1 MRSAVKIQNKNNNT
15 VESGFVSV
23 CVCVC
28 VLVDV
33 YAYVCRGQNNGK
45 KAQLQTGWPTGP
57 YRDAGACC
65 DSDGRLSVTTRAS
78 AFRFCLACPSGVY
91 RLVFAAHYERRLA
104 WNRRLSTRQGYS
116 KQTSLQTPETRCDP
130 TEASP
135 SPFSRLG
142 LVFFSFNTASRELFC
157 SIFNRSEILA
167 RVWNVGPGRP
177 FFFAPVWQRH
187 SSNFTGSNS
196 VLTALSNQTS
206 LVVLMSFCYQLSRL
220 ELGFSEVRCL
230 VSG

>member
-1 MRSAVKIQNKNNNT
+1 MGYWTVHSLSFANNAQRRENSKQKQQHGRKR
-15 VESGFVSV
+15 VRQRV

-91 RLVFAAHYERRLA
+91 RLVFAAHYERRPA

-135 SPFSRLG
+135 SLFSRLG

-177 FFFAPVWQRH
+177 FFCPSLA
-187 SSNFTGSNS
+187 
-196 VLTALSNQTS
+196 TS
-206 LVVLMSFCYQLSRL
+206 FV
-220 ELGFSEVRCL
+220 
-230 VSG
+230 